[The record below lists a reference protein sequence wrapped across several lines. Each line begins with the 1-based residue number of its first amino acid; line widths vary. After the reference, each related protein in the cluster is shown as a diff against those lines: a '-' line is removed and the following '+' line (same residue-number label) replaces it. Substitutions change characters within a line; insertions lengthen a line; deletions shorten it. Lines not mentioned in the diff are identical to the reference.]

1 MILPHP
7 PYQGHRPYPVFSG
20 PLVACSEQ
28 GPRLCLLRGLTEGA
42 SGGEL
47 GQASGAGTQRAI
59 SGVTGPWRK
68 NQIRSQEA
76 EPRPEVR
83 RKQARLPS
91 AGRRGRQME
100 SLWEPGGEG
109 GVQPRG
115 PGHASSNAEGLQE

>member
-28 GPRLCLLRGLTEGA
+28 GPRRCLLRGLTEAA
-42 SGGEL
+42 SGGGL
-47 GQASGAGTQRAI
+47 GQAGRAGNQRAI

-68 NQIRSQEA
+68 NQIRGQEA

-91 AGRRGRQME
+91 AGRRGRWME
-100 SLWEPGGEG
+100 RLWELGEEG

-115 PGHASSNAEGLQE
+115 PGHASSNTEGLQE